1 MYNLK
6 LTRSQLL
13 LYMYI
18 IIYYYYYYYLQ
29 SELRISVL
37 PTHLSYDS
45 YWSVRKVPLKATPH
59 FVGYHME
66 SKVGPIIIQMQ
77 RYGYFDNQYL

>member
-1 MYNLK
+1 M
-6 LTRSQLL
+6 
-13 LYMYI
+13 
-18 IIYYYYYYYLQ
+18 
-29 SELRISVL
+29 L